1 MVRSDK
7 IMMHDSETPAHDT
20 EVTQMTTTEQTSPV
34 TIAEQLV
41 GALAAAWRAIKARH
55 AEVPD
60 VVLTVG
66 SGTIGVK
73 PGQARFGHFAA
84 ARWQRGDEA
93 LAELFVGGEGLK
105 RGAGPVLATLI
116 HEAAHGVAFARG
128 VKDTSRGGKYHNKKF
143 QDIAESM
150 GCVIAHDPVIGFSPT
165 TLPPSTAEQY
175 RKVIA
180 ALDAA
185 ITAYRH
191 AEVAGVS
198 RPKASNYV
206 KAECECPRTIR
217 VGKTVLAAAPIFCGS
232 CGKEFCAEEAGD
244 EDQH

>member
-1 MVRSDK
+1 
-7 IMMHDSETPAHDT
+7 
-20 EVTQMTTTEQTSPV
+20 MTTTEKTPPV

-41 GALAAAWRAIKARH
+41 GALTAAWRAIKARH

-84 ARWQRGDEA
+84 ARWQRGEEA
-93 LAELFVGGEGLK
+93 LAELFVGGEGLN

-116 HEAAHGVAFARG
+116 HEAAHGVPFARG
-128 VKDTSRGGKYHNKKF
+128 V
-143 QDIAESM
+143 
-150 GCVIAHDPVIGFSPT
+150 AHDPVIGFGPT
-165 TLPPSTAEQY
+165 TLPPSTAAEY

-198 RPKASNYV
+198 RPKAWDYV
-206 KAECECPRTIR
+206 KAECECPGTIR
-217 VGKTVLAAAPIFCGS
+217 VGKTVLAQAPIICGE
-232 CGKEFCAEEAGD
+232 CGKDFCSPEAGD
-244 EDQH
+244 EDQD

>member
-1 MVRSDK
+1 
-7 IMMHDSETPAHDT
+7 
-20 EVTQMTTTEQTSPV
+20 MTTTEQTPM

-41 GALAAAWRAIKARH
+41 GALTAAWRAIQARH

-105 RGAGPVLATLI
+105 RCAGPVLATLI

-143 QDIAESM
+143 KDIAESM
-150 GCVIAHDPVIGFSPT
+150 GLVIAHDPVIGFSPT
-165 TLPPSTAEQY
+165 TLPLSTAEQY

-180 ALDAA
+180 TLDAA

-217 VGKTVLAAAPIFCGS
+217 VGKTVLAQAPIICGE
-232 CGKEFCAEEAGD
+232 CGKDFCSPDAGD
-244 EDQH
+244 EDEDED

>member
-1 MVRSDK
+1 
-7 IMMHDSETPAHDT
+7 
-20 EVTQMTTTEQTSPV
+20 MTTTEQTPPA

-41 GALAAAWRAIKARH
+41 GALTAAWSAIKARH
-55 AEVPD
+55 AEVPE

-93 LAELFVGGEGLK
+93 LAELFVGGEGLQ

-143 QDIAESM
+143 KDIAESM
-150 GCVIAHDPVIGFSPT
+150 GLVIAHDPVIGFSPT
-165 TLPPSTAEQY
+165 TLPPSTAAEY
-175 RKVIA
+175 RKAIA
-180 ALDAA
+180 ALEAA

-206 KAECECPRTIR
+206 KAECECPRVIR
-217 VGKTVLAAAPIFCGS
+217 VGKTVLAQDPIICGG
-232 CGKEFCAEEAGD
+232 CGKDFCVPAAGD
-244 EDQH
+244 EDQD